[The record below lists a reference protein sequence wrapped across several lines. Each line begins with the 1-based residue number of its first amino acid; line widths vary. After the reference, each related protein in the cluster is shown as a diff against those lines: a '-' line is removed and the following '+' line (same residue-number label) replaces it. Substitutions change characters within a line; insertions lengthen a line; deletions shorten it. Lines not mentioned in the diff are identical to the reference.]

1 GGIVAAAARFFSTEP
16 GPIVLFEYDLSEPG
30 ARTVKTKE
38 TMSHFVTNGCRGSA
52 AMQPH
57 LANTWQNQPVY

>member
-1 GGIVAAAARFFSTEP
+1 MTEP
-16 GPIVLFEYDLSEPG
+16 DPIVLFEYDLSESE

-38 TMSHFVTNGCRGSA
+38 TMSHFVKSGCRGSA